1 LIELDKV
8 VQKLLFKSRIWRT
21 PRGGKVYLCPSPILL
36 KDTFVQTG
44 SHLLILSLGH
54 APSLLFGTMFHTIK
68 VFNHRYWVLQKLE
81 TQKPGFMH
89 NSALEAALDCCL
101 HVVRVLALRSFY
113 KQLGNKLSGN
123 QHAYWMHLSASIT
136 IRKRFLLW

>member
-1 LIELDKV
+1 MLIRETKSLMPATCLPTETQWSKQIYIYISCTASARLNACLNWEGNDQWSAQALELIELDKV
-8 VQKLLFKSRIWRT
+8 VHKLLFKSRIWRT

-68 VFNHRYWVLQKLE
+68 VFNHRY
-81 TQKPGFMH
+81 
-89 NSALEAALDCCL
+89 
-101 HVVRVLALRSFY
+101 
-113 KQLGNKLSGN
+113 
-123 QHAYWMHLSASIT
+123 
-136 IRKRFLLW
+136 